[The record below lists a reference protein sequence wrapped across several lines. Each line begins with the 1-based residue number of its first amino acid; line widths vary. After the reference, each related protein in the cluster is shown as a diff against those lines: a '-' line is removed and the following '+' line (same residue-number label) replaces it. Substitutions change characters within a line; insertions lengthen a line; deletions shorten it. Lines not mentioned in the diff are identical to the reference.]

1 MCAERSPISQA
12 DRVVLALRRM
22 LLQGEFSAAERL
34 TELGLAARLHASRT
48 PVRQALNRL
57 AHEGLLEELPR
68 RGFRI
73 RAFTVGEVWDAIEPR
88 GVLEGTAA
96 RLAAEKLSSSDEL
109 HGLREAL
116 AAMERVT
123 PETVQEFA
131 VYLRLNDEFHR
142 EIWRL
147 ARSPILLRALEG
159 VAALPFAAPG
169 ALVFGHGE
177 SAVARRTAA
186 IAQDQHRG
194 MVDAIARHAG
204 TRAEALAREHAL
216 IARRNLERAL
226 EDPALRCQ
234 IPGAA
239 LVTLP
244 FAV

>member
-1 MCAERSPISQA
+1 MSQT
-12 DRVVLALRRM
+12 DRVVLALRKM

-34 TELGLAARLHASRT
+34 TELGLAARLQASRT
-48 PVRQALNRL
+48 PVRQALSRL

-73 RAFTVGEVWDAIEPR
+73 RAFTVTDVWDAIELR
-88 GVLEGTAA
+88 GVLEGAAA
-96 RLAAEKLSSSDEL
+96 RLAAEKLSSPDEL
-109 HGLREAL
+109 NGLRRAL
-116 AAMERVT
+116 AAMDQLAPAT
-123 PETVQEFA
+123 IPEFA
-131 VYLRLNDEFHR
+131 AYLRLNDEFHR
-142 EIWRL
+142 EVWRL
-147 ARSPILLRALEG
+147 AGSPILLRALEG

-177 SAVARRTAA
+177 SAVARHTAEV
-186 IAQDQHRG
+186 AQDQHRG
-194 MVDAIARHAG
+194 MVEAIARHAG

-226 EDPALRCQ
+226 EDPSLRCH

-239 LVTLP
+239 LVRLP